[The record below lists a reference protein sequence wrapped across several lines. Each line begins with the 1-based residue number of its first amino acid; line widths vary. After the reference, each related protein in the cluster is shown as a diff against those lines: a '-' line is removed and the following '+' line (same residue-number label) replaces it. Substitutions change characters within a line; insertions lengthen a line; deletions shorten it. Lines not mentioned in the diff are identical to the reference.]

1 MMLNQSLAGLIA
13 SGAASPPLE
22 LRVDTLIFSLLIF
35 IGLLAVLFKF
45 AWTPIVEGLD
55 AREKRMVDDIE
66 AARIAKEQAE
76 AQLTAYQEKMAGADG
91 EASAL
96 IAEAKSTASGAKD
109 KIMAEAAA
117 EAEKTRE
124 RALAEIEAA
133 KTAAV
138 RDLAESSVNS
148 AVSLAGSIVG
158 RSLNESDHAD
168 LIEKSLKQFT
178 TGA

>member
-1 MMLNQSLAGLIA
+1 MLNQSLAGLIA

-35 IGLLAVLFKF
+35 IGLLAGLFKF

-117 EAEKTRE
+117 EAQ
-124 RALAEIEAA
+124 IEAA

>member
-35 IGLLAVLFKF
+35 VGLLAVLFKF

-76 AQLTAYQEKMAGADG
+76 AQLAAYQEKMAGADG

-96 IAEAKSTASGAKD
+96 IAEAKSTANDAKE

-117 EAEKTRE
+117 EAQKTRE

-138 RDLAESSVNS
+138 RDLAESSVDS

-158 RSLNESDHAD
+158 RSLDKSDHSA

>member
-1 MMLNQSLAGLIA
+1 M
-13 SGAASPPLE
+13 
-22 LRVDTLIFSLLIF
+22 
-35 IGLLAVLFKF
+35 
-45 AWTPIVEGLD
+45 
-55 AREKRMVDDIE
+55 
-66 AARIAKEQAE
+66 
-76 AQLTAYQEKMAGADG
+76 
-91 EASAL
+91 

-117 EAEKTRE
+117 EAQKTRE

>member
-1 MMLNQSLAGLIA
+1 
-13 SGAASPPLE
+13 
-22 LRVDTLIFSLLIF
+22 
-35 IGLLAVLFKF
+35 
-45 AWTPIVEGLD
+45 
-55 AREKRMVDDIE
+55 
-66 AARIAKEQAE
+66 
-76 AQLTAYQEKMAGADG
+76 MAGADG

-117 EAEKTRE
+117 EAQKTRE